1 MAARKEQRVHFSG
14 RIRFS
19 SFDTIIQ
26 SSLLPWKKKEIYIA
40 REATSAVA
48 IKMPASFIFY
58 PFGRRRVARG
68 ISMKIRC
75 ASRRGVMYTKSG
87 SRRDLLPVDN
97 CFQGSKKK
105 RLRIPDTF
113 TLSGSLAPD
122 RDLMKPAAIFLSD
135 FATKWKCSSP
145 PPPFI
150 KKGIKRILIG
160 ILAHCIS
167 TRKEWKNR
175 RNPRI

>member
-1 MAARKEQRVHFSG
+1 
-14 RIRFS
+14 
-19 SFDTIIQ
+19 
-26 SSLLPWKKKEIYIA
+26 
-40 REATSAVA
+40 
-48 IKMPASFIFY
+48 
-58 PFGRRRVARG
+58 
-68 ISMKIRC
+68 MKIRC
-75 ASRRGVMYTKSG
+75 ASRRDVMYTKSG